1 MLFDVG
7 VSGRISYSIV
17 GYSLAHPSRRLIG
30 EALSIY
36 RHPKFVH
43 PSSVRQQLIGCQGN
57 INGLLLK
64 NISKLKVK
72 LCKHVQGIV
81 VLFIAVLLQIF

>member
-7 VSGRISYSIV
+7 VSGRILYSIV
-17 GYSLAHPSRRLIG
+17 GYLLAHLSRRLIG

-36 RHPKFVH
+36 RHPTSIHSSVR
-43 PSSVRQQLIGCQGN
+43 PSSVRQHLIGCQGN

-64 NISKLKVK
+64 N
-72 LCKHVQGIV
+72 H
-81 VLFIAVLLQIF
+81 